1 MCIKGFQETFI
12 FFYGH
17 DMAIDFHVSRK
28 DEKQKK
34 NLVNMIK
41 STVISIF
48 QKKQKG
54 HDMAMDFHIYNCE
67 LNR

>member
-48 QKKQKG
+48 QKNKR
-54 HDMAMDFHIYNCE
+54 DMIWLWIFIFIIVN
-67 LNR
+67 

>member
-12 FFYGH
+12 FFNGH

-48 QKKQKG
+48 QKNKR
-54 HDMAMDFHIYNCE
+54 DMIWLWIFIFIIVN
-67 LNR
+67 

>member
-17 DMAIDFHVSRK
+17 DMTIDFHVSRK

-48 QKKQKG
+48 QKNKR
-54 HDMAMDFHIYNCE
+54 DMIWLWIFIFIIVN
-67 LNR
+67 